1 MNIKNK
7 ILASYS
13 VVFLAIVVMFLLS
26 FDYFENST
34 IEKKNQFFCGTV
46 STGNKYKEGKKLF
59 KSLCAS
65 CHKINKRL
73 VGPALGGLEIDS
85 ISFFKYLRSK
95 KHRPSF
101 PQLSQENSNEI
112 LKYIESKKPK

>member
-13 VVFLAIVVMFLLS
+13 VVFLTIVVMFLLS
-26 FDYFENST
+26 FDYFENSA

-46 STGNKYKEGKKLF
+46 STDSKYKEGKKLF
-59 KSLCAS
+59 KSLCVS
-65 CHKINKRL
+65 CHKLDKL
-73 VGPALGGLEIDS
+73 VFGPSLKNIEIDS